1 VEQKAELKCLSVL
14 VKEPIATNDILQR
27 VGAGG
32 DLEDTDMEVD
42 APVLVHVIEDVTYRV
57 LEPVNI
63 PVGQRKASLM
73 SSPNLT

>member
-1 VEQKAELKCLSVL
+1 
-14 VKEPIATNDILQR
+14 
-27 VGAGG
+27 
-32 DLEDTDMEVD
+32 MEVD